1 MSIVTIYKFLIK
13 RISMKQKLYTSI
25 GLMSGTSMDGV
36 DISIIQS
43 DGQYQF
49 YNILDDYFEYDIELQ
64 AELIR
69 LRNLVLAEN
78 DLFQYSKELGN
89 LERKIT
95 VFHAEK
101 IKQILLKYKH
111 EVDLIGF
118 HGQTIFHE
126 PQKKITKQLGDG
138 KLLSQLLK
146 KKVVYDFRQKDIEND
161 GQGAPLTPIFHYLI
175 SNIVNEKFKTG
186 FPIGFINIGGITN
199 LTKIIN
205 ISNNFEDNI
214 TAYDIGPG
222 NCLIDDWV
230 RKNSNKKF
238 DENGNISKAG
248 KIDQLI
254 TNQIIE
260 NFNIDTYSNS
270 LDIKDFDN
278 SFARGLSFE
287 NGCTTITNFTGYLIA
302 KGIENIGSN
311 SKIKYL
317 ISGGGR
323 KNIALMD
330 CIKENLNDKNK
341 FILDNID
348 NYGFNGDFIES
359 QAFGYLAIRS
369 FLNLPISFP
378 STTGCKEPTLG
389 GKIEVNF

>member
-1 MSIVTIYKFLIK
+1 
-13 RISMKQKLYTSI
+13 MKQKLYTSI

-43 DGQYQF
+43 DGQHEF
-49 YNILDDYFEYDIELQ
+49 YNILDEYFQYDSDLQ
-64 AELIR
+64 KELIR
-69 LRNLVLAEN
+69 LRNLVSSQN
-78 DLFQYSKELGN
+78 DLLKNSRELTN

-101 IKQILLKYKH
+101 INQILLKY
-111 EVDLIGF
+111 ENEIDLIGF
-118 HGQTIFHE
+118 HGQTIFHD

-146 KKVVYDFRQKDIEND
+146 KKVIYDFRQKDIQNN
-161 GQGAPLTPIFHYLI
+161 GQGAPLTPIFHYLL
-175 SNIVNEKFKTG
+175 SNIINEKFKTG

-199 LTKIIN
+199 LTKIKN
-205 ISNNFEDNI
+205 IFGNVEDNI
-214 TAYDIGPG
+214 IAFDVGPG
-222 NCLIDDWV
+222 NCMIDDWV

-260 NFNIDTYSNS
+260 NFNIDTYSKS

-278 SFARGLSFE
+278 SFARGLTFE
-287 NGCTTITNFTGYLIA
+287 NGCSTITNFTGYLIA
-302 KGIENIGSN
+302 KGIENIGTD

-323 KNIALMD
+323 KNIALID
-330 CIKENLNDKNK
+330 CIKENLNNKNN

-348 NYGFNGDFIES
+348 NYGFNGDYIES

-369 FLNLPISFP
+369 FLDLPISFP
-378 STTGCKEPTLG
+378 NTTGCAKPTVG
-389 GKIEVNF
+389 GKLVKNF

>member
-1 MSIVTIYKFLIK
+1 
-13 RISMKQKLYTSI
+13 MKQKLYTSI

-43 DGQYQF
+43 DGQHEF
-49 YNILDDYFEYDIELQ
+49 YNILDEYFQYDSDLQ
-64 AELIR
+64 KELIR
-69 LRNLVLAEN
+69 LRNLVSSQN
-78 DLFQYSKELGN
+78 DLLKNSRELTN

-101 IKQILLKYKH
+101 INQILLKY
-111 EVDLIGF
+111 ENEIDLIGF
-118 HGQTIFHE
+118 HGQTIFHD

-146 KKVVYDFRQKDIEND
+146 KKVIYDFRQKDIQNN
-161 GQGAPLTPIFHYLI
+161 GQGAPLTPIFHYLL
-175 SNIVNEKFKTG
+175 SNIINEKFKTG

-199 LTKIIN
+199 LTKIKN
-205 ISNNFEDNI
+205 IFGNVEDNI
-214 TAYDIGPG
+214 IAFDVGPG
-222 NCLIDDWV
+222 NCMIDDWV

-248 KIDQLI
+248 NIDKLI
-254 TNQIIE
+254 TNQITE
-260 NFNIDTYSNS
+260 NFNIKTYSKS

-287 NGCTTITNFTGYLIA
+287 NGCSTITNFTGYLIA
-302 KGIENIGSN
+302 KGIEKIGN
-311 SKIKYL
+311 NNKIKYL

-323 KNIALMD
+323 KNNALID
-330 CIKENLNDKNK
+330 CIKKNINNIK
-341 FILDNID
+341 DFTLDNID
-348 NYGFNGDFIES
+348 KYGFNGDYIES

-378 STTGCKEPTLG
+378 NTTGCTKPTVG
-389 GKIEVNF
+389 GRLVKNF

>member
-1 MSIVTIYKFLIK
+1 
-13 RISMKQKLYTSI
+13 MKQKLFTSI
-25 GLMSGTSMDGV
+25 GLMSGTSMDGA

-49 YNILDDYFEYDIELQ
+49 YNILDEYFEYDLQ
-64 AELIR
+64 LQSELIR
-69 LRNLVLAEN
+69 LRDLVLRES
-78 DLFQYSKELGN
+78 DLFKYSKELGN

-101 IKQILLKYKH
+101 INQILLKYKY
-111 EVDLIGF
+111 EIDLIGF

-146 KKVVYDFRQKDIEND
+146 KKVVYDFRQKDIENE

-199 LTKIIN
+199 LTKIIS

-248 KIDQLI
+248 NIDQLI

-260 NFNIDTYSNS
+260 NFNIDTYSKS

-302 KGIENIGSN
+302 KGIENIGTA

-323 KNIALMD
+323 KNIALID
-330 CIKENLNDKNK
+330 CIKDNLNNKNNY
-341 FILDNID
+341 ILDNID

-378 STTGCKEPTLG
+378 STTGCIEPTVG
-389 GKIEVNF
+389 GKLIENF

>member
-1 MSIVTIYKFLIK
+1 
-13 RISMKQKLYTSI
+13 MKNKLYTSI

-36 DISIIQS
+36 DISIIQT
-43 DGQYQF
+43 DGQHEF
-49 YNILDDYFEYDIELQ
+49 YNILDDYFEYDVYLQ
-64 AELIR
+64 KELIN
-69 LRNLVLAEN
+69 LRNIVLNPN
-78 DLFQYSKELGN
+78 DLLKKSKELAS

-101 IKQILLKYKH
+101 INQILSKYKNQI
-111 EVDLIGF
+111 DLIGF
-118 HGQTIFHE
+118 HGQTIFHD
-126 PQKKITKQLGDG
+126 PRKKITKQLGDG

-146 KKVVYDFRQKDIEND
+146 KKVVYDFRQNDIENN

-175 SNIVNEKFKTG
+175 SNIINEKFKTG

-199 LTKIIN
+199 LTKIQTIA
-205 ISNNFEDNI
+205 SNFEENI
-214 TAYDIGPG
+214 TAFDIGPG

-260 NFNIDTYSNS
+260 NFNIETYSKS

-287 NGCTTITNFTGYLIA
+287 NGCSTITNFTGYLIA
-302 KGIENIGSN
+302 KGIETISNNI
-311 SKIKYL
+311 KMKYL
-317 ISGGGR
+317 ICGGGR
-323 KNIALMD
+323 KNSSLID
-330 CIKENLNDKNK
+330 CIKNNLKNK
-341 FILDNID
+341 NNFILENID
-348 NYGFNGDFIES
+348 KYGFNGNYIES
-359 QAFGYLAIRS
+359 QAFGYLAIKS

-378 STTGCKEPTLG
+378 NTTGCTSPTVG
-389 GKIEVNF
+389 GIVVKNF

>member
-1 MSIVTIYKFLIK
+1 
-13 RISMKQKLYTSI
+13 MKQKLFTSV

-43 DGQYQF
+43 DGQYEF
-49 YNILDDYFEYDIELQ
+49 YNILDEYFEYDIDLQ
-64 AELIR
+64 KELIR
-69 LRNLVLAEN
+69 LRELVLNHN
-78 DLFQYSKELGN
+78 DLLKNSKELVN

-101 IKQILLKYKH
+101 INHILLEFKR
-111 EVDLIGF
+111 EIDLIGF
-118 HGQTIFHE
+118 HGQTIFHD

-146 KKVVYDFRQKDIEND
+146 KKVVYDFRQKDIENG
-161 GQGAPLTPIFHYLI
+161 GQGAPLTPIFHLLLSKI
-175 SNIVNEKFKTG
+175 INEKFKTR

-199 LTKIIN
+199 LTIAKS
-205 ISNNFEDNI
+205 ISSNFEDSI
-214 TAYDIGPG
+214 TAFDIGPG

-238 DENGNISKAG
+238 DKDGNISKSG

-254 TNQIIE
+254 TNQIID
-260 NFNIDTYSNS
+260 NFNIDSYSKS
-270 LDIKDFDN
+270 LDVKDFDN

-287 NGCTTITNFTGYLIA
+287 NGCSTITNFTGYLIA
-302 KGIENIGSN
+302 KGIENTGTN
-311 SKIKYL
+311 GKIKYL

-323 KNIALMD
+323 KNTALID
-330 CIKENLNDKNK
+330 FIKNNLNNKNNYT
-341 FILDNID
+341 LDNID
-348 NYGFNGDFIES
+348 KYGFNGDYIES

-389 GKIEVNF
+389 GKLIENF

>member
-1 MSIVTIYKFLIK
+1 
-13 RISMKQKLYTSI
+13 MKQKLYTSI

-43 DGQYQF
+43 DGHFEF
-49 YNILDDYFEYDIELQ
+49 YNILDKYFEYDFDLQ
-64 AELIR
+64 ENLIR
-69 LRNLVLAEN
+69 LRNLIINKN
-78 DLFQYSKELGN
+78 DLLKNSEELRN

-101 IKQILLKYKH
+101 INHVLLEFKNQI
-111 EVDLIGF
+111 DLIGF
-118 HGQTIFHE
+118 HGQTIFHD
-126 PQKKITKQLGDG
+126 PQKKISKQLGDG
-138 KLLSQLLK
+138 RLLSQLLR
-146 KKVVYDFRQKDIEND
+146 KKVVYNFRQKDIENG
-161 GQGAPLTPIFHYLI
+161 GQGAPLTPIFHYLL
-175 SNIVNEKFKTG
+175 SNIINKKFKTE

-199 LTKIIN
+199 LTN
-205 ISNNFEDNI
+205 IKSMSGNFENNI
-214 TAYDIGPG
+214 TAFDLGPG

-260 NFNIDTYSNS
+260 NFNINSYSKS

-287 NGCTTITNFTGYLIA
+287 NGCSTITNFTGYLIA
-302 KGIENIGSN
+302 KGIEKTATND
-311 SKIKYL
+311 KIKYL
-317 ISGGGR
+317 LSGGGR
-323 KNIALMD
+323 KNYALLD
-330 CIKENLNDKNK
+330 CVKDNLSNTNN
-341 FILDNID
+341 FVLHNID
-348 NYGFNGDFIES
+348 KYGFNGDYVES

-378 STTGCKEPTLG
+378 STTGCKKPTVG
-389 GKIEVNF
+389 GKLSEHF

>member
-1 MSIVTIYKFLIK
+1 
-13 RISMKQKLYTSI
+13 MKQKLFTSI

-49 YNILDDYFEYDIELQ
+49 YNILDEYFEYDVDLQ
-64 AELIR
+64 EELIGF
-69 LRNLVLAEN
+69 RNLVVNQN
-78 DLFQYSKELGN
+78 DLLKNSEELGN

-95 VFHAEK
+95 IFHAEK
-101 IKQILLKYKH
+101 IRHVLLEYKNPI
-111 EVDLIGF
+111 DLIGF
-118 HGQTIFHE
+118 HGQTIFHDS
-126 PQKKITKQLGDG
+126 QKKITKQLGDG

-146 KKVVYDFRQKDIEND
+146 KKVVYDFRQKDIENG
-161 GQGAPLTPIFHYLI
+161 GQGAPLTPIYHYLL
-175 SNIVNEKFKTG
+175 SNIINQKFKTE

-199 LTKIIN
+199 LTN
-205 ISNNFEDNI
+205 IKSLSSNPEDSI
-214 TAYDIGPG
+214 TGFDIGPG

-230 RKNSNKKF
+230 RNNSNKKF
-238 DENGNISKAG
+238 DENGNISRVG

-254 TNQIIE
+254 TNQIID
-260 NFNIDTYSNS
+260 NFNMESYSRS

-278 SFARGLSFE
+278 SFARGLTFE
-287 NGCTTITNFTGYLIA
+287 NGCSTITNFTGYLIA
-302 KGIENIGSN
+302 KGIENTSTE

-323 KNIALMD
+323 KNIALID
-330 CIKENLNDKNK
+330 CIKENLNNKNNLT
-341 FILDNID
+341 LDNID
-348 NYGFNGDFIES
+348 NYGFNGDYIES

-378 STTGCKEPTLG
+378 NTTGCTKPTVG
-389 GKIEVNF
+389 GKLVKNF

>member
-1 MSIVTIYKFLIK
+1 
-13 RISMKQKLYTSI
+13 MKQKLYTSI

-49 YNILDDYFEYDIELQ
+49 YNILDKYFEYDVELQ

-69 LRNLVLAEN
+69 LRNLVLGEN
-78 DLFQYSKELGN
+78 DLFKYSKELGN

-101 IKQILLKYKH
+101 ISQILLKYNR
-111 EVDLIGF
+111 EIDLIGF

-126 PQKKITKQLGDG
+126 PQKKKTKQLGDG

-146 KKVVYDFRQKDIEND
+146 KKVIYDFRQKDIENE

-175 SNIVNEKFKTG
+175 SNIVNEKFNTG

-199 LTKIIN
+199 LTKIIS
-205 ISNNFEDNI
+205 ISSNFEDNI

-260 NFNIDTYSNS
+260 NFNIDTYSKS

-278 SFARGLSFE
+278 SFARGLTFE
-287 NGCTTITNFTGYLIA
+287 NGCSTITNFTGYLIA
-302 KGIENIGSN
+302 KGIENIGTD

-323 KNIALMD
+323 KNIALID
-330 CIKENLNDKNK
+330 CIKDNLNNKNN
-341 FILDNID
+341 FVLDNID
-348 NYGFNGDFIES
+348 KYGFNGDFIES

-378 STTGCKEPTLG
+378 NTTGCAKPTVG
-389 GKIEVNF
+389 GKLVKNF

>member
-1 MSIVTIYKFLIK
+1 
-13 RISMKQKLYTSI
+13 MKQKLYTSI

-49 YNILDDYFEYDIELQ
+49 YNILDKYFEYDVELQ

-69 LRNLVLAEN
+69 LRNLVLGEN
-78 DLFQYSKELGN
+78 DLFKYSKELGN

-101 IKQILLKYKH
+101 INQILLKYKH
-111 EVDLIGF
+111 EIDLIGF

-126 PQKKITKQLGDG
+126 PQKKITNQLGDG

-146 KKVVYDFRQKDIEND
+146 KKVIYDFRQKDIENE

-199 LTKIIN
+199 LTKIIS
-205 ISNNFEDNI
+205 ISNNLEDNI
-214 TAYDIGPG
+214 IAYDIGPG

-238 DENGNISKAG
+238 DESGNISKAG

-260 NFNIDTYSNS
+260 NFNIDTYSKS

-287 NGCTTITNFTGYLIA
+287 NGCSTITNFTGYLIA
-302 KGIENIGSN
+302 KGIENIGTDR
-311 SKIKYL
+311 KIKYL

-323 KNIALMD
+323 KNIALID
-330 CIKENLNDKNK
+330 CIKENLNNKNN

-348 NYGFNGDFIES
+348 NYGFNGDYIES
-359 QAFGYLAIRS
+359 QAFAFIAIRS
-369 FLNLPISFP
+369 FLNLPISF
-378 STTGCKEPTLG
+378 STTTGCKEFTVG
-389 GKIEVNF
+389 GKLVENF

>member
-1 MSIVTIYKFLIK
+1 
-13 RISMKQKLYTSI
+13 MKQKLFTSI

-49 YNILDDYFEYDIELQ
+49 YNILDEYFEYDIDLQ
-64 AELIR
+64 EELIG
-69 LRNLVLAEN
+69 LRNLVVNQN
-78 DLFQYSKELGN
+78 DLIKNSKELGN

-101 IKQILLKYKH
+101 INRILLEYKK
-111 EVDLIGF
+111 EIDLIGF
-118 HGQTIFHE
+118 HGQTIFHD
-126 PQKKITKQLGDG
+126 PQKKISKQLGDG

-146 KKVVYDFRQKDIEND
+146 KKVVYDFRQKDIENE
-161 GQGAPLTPIFHYLI
+161 GQGAPLTPIFHHLL
-175 SNIVNEKFKTG
+175 SNIINEKFKTG

-199 LTKIIN
+199 LTN
-205 ISNNFEDNI
+205 IKGMSSNFEDNI
-214 TAYDIGPG
+214 TAFDIGPG

-254 TNQIIE
+254 TNQIID
-260 NFNIDTYSNS
+260 NFNIESYSKS
-270 LDIKDFDN
+270 LDVKDFDN

-287 NGCTTITNFTGYLIA
+287 NGCSTITNFTGYLIA
-302 KGIENIGSN
+302 KGIESTGNN

-317 ISGGGR
+317 ICGGGR
-323 KNIALMD
+323 KNIALID
-330 CIKENLNDKNK
+330 SIKDNLNNKNN

-348 NYGFNGDFIES
+348 EYGFNGDFIES

-378 STTGCKEPTLG
+378 NTTGCIKPTGG
-389 GKIEVNF
+389 GKLVKNY

>member
-1 MSIVTIYKFLIK
+1 
-13 RISMKQKLYTSI
+13 MKKKLYTSI

-49 YNILDDYFEYDIELQ
+49 YNILDKYFEYDVELQ

-69 LRNLVLAEN
+69 LRNLVLVEN
-78 DLFQYSKELGN
+78 DLFKYSKELGN
-89 LERKIT
+89 LDRKIT
-95 VFHAEK
+95 IFHAEK
-101 IKQILLKYKH
+101 INQILLKYNN
-111 EVDLIGF
+111 EIDLIGF
-118 HGQTIFHE
+118 HGQTIYHE

-146 KKVVYDFRQKDIEND
+146 KKVVYDFRQKDIENE

-199 LTKIIN
+199 LTKIIS
-205 ISNNFEDNI
+205 ISGNFEDNI
-214 TAYDIGPG
+214 IAYDIGPG

-238 DENGNISKAG
+238 DENGNISKTG

-260 NFNIDTYSNS
+260 NFNIDTYSKS
-270 LDIKDFDN
+270 LDIKNFDN
-278 SFARGLSFE
+278 SFARGLTFE
-287 NGCTTITNFTGYLIA
+287 NGCATITNFTGYLIA
-302 KGIENIGSN
+302 KGIENIGTD

-323 KNIALMD
+323 KNITLLD
-330 CIKENLNDKNK
+330 CIKENLNDKNN
-341 FILDNID
+341 FILDDID
-348 NYGFNGDFIES
+348 NYGFNGDYIES

-369 FLNLPISFP
+369 FLDLPISFP
-378 STTGCKEPTLG
+378 NTTGCTKPTVG
-389 GKIEVNF
+389 GKLVKNS

>member
-1 MSIVTIYKFLIK
+1 
-13 RISMKQKLYTSI
+13 MKQKLYTSM

-49 YNILDDYFEYDIELQ
+49 YNILDEYFEYDVEIQ
-64 AELIR
+64 ADLIK
-69 LRNLVLAEN
+69 LRNLVLGEN
-78 DLFQYSKELGN
+78 DLSKYSNELGN

-95 VFHAEK
+95 FFHAEK
-101 IKQILLKYKH
+101 INQILLKYKH
-111 EVDLIGF
+111 EIDLIGF

-126 PQKKITKQLGDG
+126 PLKKITKQLGDG
-138 KLLSQLLK
+138 YLLSQLLK

-175 SNIVNEKFKTG
+175 SNILNEKFKTE

-199 LTKIIN
+199 LTKIKS
-205 ISNNFEDNI
+205 ISNNFEDDIN
-214 TAYDIGPG
+214 AFDIGPG

-254 TNQIIE
+254 TNQITE
-260 NFNIDTYSNS
+260 NFKIETYAKS
-270 LDIKDFDN
+270 LDVKDFDN

-287 NGCTTITNFTGYLIA
+287 NGCSTITNFTGYLIA
-302 KGIENIGSN
+302 KGIENIN
-311 SKIKYL
+311 TNNKIKFL

-323 KNIALMD
+323 KNIALID
-330 CIKENLNDKNK
+330 CIKDNFNNKNN
-341 FILDNID
+341 FILENID
-348 NYGFNGDFIES
+348 KYGFNGDFIES

-378 STTGCKEPTLG
+378 NTTGCLKPTTG
-389 GKIEVNF
+389 GKLVKNF